1 MYSLETDFQDF
12 IADACQKVAPLWP
25 LSHFVAV
32 NPFLGYMQ
40 QSFESAAHEHQRVL
54 NVAMLP
60 SLGEFQQQFA
70 AGEISESDLRAVIE
84 RVSEHVRSSLS
95 DQGIQLE
102 PAALIRLFDAAPQP
116 EKPADDSDS
125 FSAFVDS
132 QTASDWKGMLREE
145 AAKWCAAYD
154 DDGQS
159 SWKFPW
165 QDGALY
171 AGWRAAAQIDRN
183 PELHG
188 LPNFRAFVRQLPED
202 PHAFLQL
209 ALSELCIPEAR
220 VEPLCYRLLMTLPG
234 WAGHL
239 RYKDRERELRGD
251 RGDLLPQLLA
261 ILLAYELA
269 LYQDLQDHA
278 HWVAAWH
285 AQLEQHRECAQE
297 CRLPLDLALRFIWQ
311 CAREEAYARQL
322 KTQIQADS
330 TQNHPVP
337 DVQAVFCM
345 DVRSERYRRALE
357 SSELQ
362 VDTMGYAGFFGLP
375 IDHRIPGE
383 GESQARCPV
392 LFAPPLNST
401 EHQAGL
407 AESEFAQLTFQRVDA
422 RESKRTWKR
431 FKEAASSCFTFVE
444 TMGLSYGY
452 ELVKDAFS
460 LHPQPQLAQGAPM
473 INDPLSLEQRIDWA
487 QGILQSLS
495 LTRDFAPIIL
505 FCGHGSQTRNNPY
518 ASALDCGACG
528 GHAGDA
534 NARLAAD
541 LLNQDLVRAGLKERG
556 LEVPAKTVFIAG
568 FHNTTSDVVELFKPQ
583 GLAEERLQALE
594 AALRRA
600 SELCAT
606 ERATRFFTSDGAQ
619 PNIEAVQARGL
630 DWSQVRPEWAL
641 AGNAAFVV
649 APRAW
654 TRSADFAGRVFL
666 HDYAPEEDA
675 DATILSGIMGG
686 PMVVGSWINLQY
698 YASSIDN
705 KKMGSG
711 HKSIHNV
718 VGGVGVAEGNECDLR
733 RGLAFQSV
741 HDGQQLVH
749 KPLRLLV
756 CIAATT
762 ARLDH
767 IIEQNEEVRNLVE
780 NGWAHLIALGPEGRL
795 WQRRMAGGLWL
806 GA

>member
-1 MYSLETDFQDF
+1 MAT
-12 IADACQKVAPLWP
+12 VALCGRQ
-25 LSHFVAV
+25 S
-32 NPFLGYMQ
+32 FLGYTQ

-54 NVAMLP
+54 QVAMLAN
-60 SLGEFQQQFA
+60 LDEFQQQFVD
-70 AGEISESDLRAVIE
+70 GDILEEDLIAVIG
-84 RVSEHVRSSLS
+84 RVTQQVRNSLEYH
-95 DQGIQLE
+95 GVQLE
-102 PAALIRLFDAAPQP
+102 PSALIRLLNAAP
-116 EKPADDSDS
+116 KPDKLTDDGDS

-132 QTASDWKGMLREE
+132 QTGSDWKGMLREE

-188 LPNFRAFVRQLPED
+188 LPDFRAFVRQLPED
-202 PHAFLQL
+202 PHEFLQL
-209 ALSELCIPEAR
+209 ALSELGIPEAR
-220 VEPLCYRLLMTLPG
+220 IEPLCYRLLMTLPG
-234 WAGHL
+234 WSGHL
-239 RYKDRERELRGD
+239 RYKDREREIRGE

-269 LYQDLQDHA
+269 LYQQVQDHA
-278 HWVAAWH
+278 HWVSAWH
-285 AQLEQHRECAQE
+285 AQLEQHRESVRE
-297 CRLPLDLALRFIWQ
+297 CRLPLELALRFIWQ
-311 CAREEAYARQL
+311 SAREEAYARQL
-322 KTQIQADS
+322 KAQIQPTS
-330 TQNHPVP
+330 TKFKQVP

-460 LHPQPQLAQGAPM
+460 LQAQPRLAQGSPM

-495 LTRDFAPIIL
+495 LTSHFAPIIL

-541 LLNQDLVRAGLKERG
+541 LLNQDAVRAGLKARG
-556 LEVPAKTVFIAG
+556 LILPEETFFIAG
-568 FHNTTSDVVELFKPQ
+568 FHNTTTDEVELFKPQ
-583 GLAEERLQALE
+583 GLPADRLQSLE
-594 AALRRA
+594 SALRRA

-606 ERATRFFTSDGAQ
+606 ERAASFFALGSTQ
-619 PNIEAVQARGL
+619 PSIEALRARGR

-654 TRSADFAGRVFL
+654 TRSADFSGRVFL
-666 HDYAPEEDA
+666 HDYVPDQDA
-675 DATILSGIMGG
+675 DAEILSGIMGG

-711 HKSIHNV
+711 HKAIHNV

-756 CIAATT
+756 CVAAHID
-762 ARLDH
+762 RLDQ
-767 IIEQNEEVRNLVE
+767 IIGQNDEVRNLVE
-780 NGWAHLIALGPEGRL
+780 NGWVHLIALGTDGRQWKRRMPEGV
-795 WQRRMAGGLWL
+795 WL
-806 GA
+806 DATD